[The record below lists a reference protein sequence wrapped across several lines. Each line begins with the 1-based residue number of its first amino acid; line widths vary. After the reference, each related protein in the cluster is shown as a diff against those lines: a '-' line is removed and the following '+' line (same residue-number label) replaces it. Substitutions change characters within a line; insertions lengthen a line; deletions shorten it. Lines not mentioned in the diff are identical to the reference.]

1 LKFEFFLAKRIIS
14 TKAYKSSISAPIIKI
29 GIVAIALSVI
39 VMLISISTGI
49 GLQNEIRDKVSA
61 FNGHIQ
67 ISNFDSNNS
76 EESIRPINV
85 SKKLLQSLDSFNNV
99 KSLNQIGL
107 KFGIIRTTEDFD
119 GALFKGVD
127 STYNWN
133 NISDYIISGSTPN
146 ISGLTSNQVLISDN
160 LSNKL
165 DLKINDSFQMIFSR
179 NLESKVIIR
188 KFNIVGLY
196 DSGFNE
202 IDENI
207 IFGDIKHLRR
217 INNWNNNQSGAIEV
231 FLEDFSLLSE
241 SSKMIYESTPSN
253 YNSVNIKQ
261 KYSSIFDWIQIFDKN
276 IIAILFIMVL
286 VCSINIIS
294 VLLVLILERTNMIG
308 ILKSIGA
315 NNSSIKKVFLIIVS
329 YIIFLGL
336 LIGNLVGLGL
346 LFTQKKLSLV
356 KLDPEIYYTSE
367 VPVYLSFDY
376 VFILNLFTFLVC
388 LFSIVIPSYLISKIS
403 PIDSIKFR

>member
-1 LKFEFFLAKRIIS
+1 MKFEFFLAKRIIS

-85 SKKLLQSLDSFNNV
+85 SMDLLQALGSINNI

-107 KFGIIRTTEDFD
+107 KFGIIRTSENFD

-127 STYNWN
+127 SNYNWS
-133 NISDYIISGSTPN
+133 NISDYVIRGFTPN
-146 ISGLTSNQVLISDN
+146 ISSLTSNEVLISNN

-207 IFGDIKHLRR
+207 IFGDLKHLKR
-217 INNWNNNQSGAIEV
+217 INNWNNNQSGAIEI
-231 FLEDFSLLSE
+231 FIDDYSLLSE
-241 SSKMIYESTPSN
+241 TSSIIYQSTPSN

-315 NNSSIKKVFLIIVS
+315 DNSSIRSVFLIIVS

-346 LFTQKKLSLV
+346 LFAQKKLSLV
-356 KLDPEIYYTSE
+356 KLDPEIYYTSQ
-367 VPVYLSFDY
+367 VPVYLSLDY
-376 VFILNLFTFLVC
+376 VLILNLFTFLVC
-388 LFSIVIPSYLISKIS
+388 LFSIVIPSFLISKIS

>member
-1 LKFEFFLAKRIIS
+1 MKFEFFLAKRIIS

-85 SKKLLQSLDSFNNV
+85 SMELLQALDSVNNV

-107 KFGIIRTTEDFD
+107 KFGIIRTSEDFD

-127 STYNWN
+127 STYNWI
-133 NISDYIISGSTPN
+133 NILDYIISGSTPN
-146 ISGLTSNQVLISDN
+146 ISDLTSNEVLISDN

-231 FLEDFSLLSE
+231 FIDDFSLLSE
-241 SSKMIYESTPSN
+241 TSSVIYQSTPSN

-388 LFSIVIPSYLISKIS
+388 LFSIIIPSYLISKIS

>member
-1 LKFEFFLAKRIIS
+1 MKFEFFLAKRIIS
-14 TKAYKSSISAPIIKI
+14 AKAYKSSISAPIIKI

-39 VMLISISTGI
+39 VMLVSISTGI

-61 FNGHIQ
+61 FNGHIK
-67 ISNFDSNNS
+67 ISNFDNNNS
-76 EESIRPINV
+76 EESLSPININKTLV
-85 SKKLLQSLDSFNNV
+85 QGLDSINNV
-99 KSLNQIGL
+99 KSINQTAL
-107 KFGIIRTTEDFD
+107 KFGIIRTSEDFD
-119 GALFKGVD
+119 GALFKGID
-127 STYNWN
+127 STYSWD
-133 NISDYIISGSTPN
+133 NISNYIISGLIPN
-146 ISGLTSNQVLISDN
+146 ITSLTSNEVLISDN

-165 DLKINDSFQMIFSR
+165 DLKINDSFQMVFSR

-217 INNWNNNQSGAIEV
+217 INNWSSNQSGE
-231 FLEDFSLLSE
+231 LEIFIDDFKLIGE
-241 SSKMIYESTPSN
+241 TSKKIYEYTPSN

-308 ILKSIGA
+308 VLKSMGA
-315 NNSSIKKVFLIIVS
+315 DNGTIKRVFLIIVS

-336 LIGNLVGLGL
+336 LIGNILGLGL
-346 LFTQKKLSLV
+346 LFIQKKFSFL
-356 KLDPEIYYTSE
+356 KLDSEIYYTTQ

-376 VFILNLFTFLVC
+376 VFILNFFTFLVC
-388 LFSIVIPSYLISKIS
+388 LFSIVVPSYLISKIS
-403 PIDSIKFR
+403 PINSIKFR

>member
-1 LKFEFFLAKRIIS
+1 MKFEFFLAKRIIS
-14 TKAYKSSISAPIIKI
+14 AKAYKSSISAPIIKI

-39 VMLISISTGI
+39 VMLVSISTGI

-61 FNGHIQ
+61 FNGHIK
-67 ISNFDSNNS
+67 ISNFDNNNS
-76 EESIRPINV
+76 EESLSPININKTLV
-85 SKKLLQSLDSFNNV
+85 QGLDSINNV
-99 KSLNQIGL
+99 KSINQTAL
-107 KFGIIRTTEDFD
+107 KFGIIRTSEDFD

-127 STYNWN
+127 STYSWD
-133 NISDYIISGSTPN
+133 NISNYIISGLIPN
-146 ISGLTSNQVLISDN
+146 ITSLTSNEVLISDN

-165 DLKINDSFQMIFSR
+165 DLKINDSFQMVFSR

-217 INNWNNNQSGAIEV
+217 INNWSSNQSGE
-231 FLEDFSLLSE
+231 LEIFIDDFKLIGE
-241 SSKMIYESTPSN
+241 TSKKIYEYTPSN

-308 ILKSIGA
+308 ILKSMGA
-315 NNSSIKKVFLIIVS
+315 DNGTIKRVFLIIVS

-336 LIGNLVGLGL
+336 LIGNILGLGL
-346 LFTQKKLSLV
+346 LFIQKKFSFL
-356 KLDPEIYYTSE
+356 KLDSEIYYTTQ

-376 VFILNLFTFLVC
+376 VFILNFFTFLVC
-388 LFSIVIPSYLISKIS
+388 LFSIVVPSYLISKIS
-403 PIDSIKFR
+403 PINSIKFR

>member
-1 LKFEFFLAKRIIS
+1 MKFEFFLAKRIIS

-85 SKKLLQSLDSFNNV
+85 SMDLLQALGSINNI

-107 KFGIIRTTEDFD
+107 KFGIIRTSENFD

-127 STYNWN
+127 STYNWS
-133 NISDYIISGSTPN
+133 NISDYVISGFTPN
-146 ISGLTSNQVLISDN
+146 ISSLTSNEVLISDN

-207 IFGDIKHLRR
+207 IFGDLKHLKR
-217 INNWNNNQSGAIEV
+217 INNWNNNQSGAIEI
-231 FLEDFSLLSE
+231 FIDDYSLLSE
-241 SSKMIYESTPSN
+241 TSRIIYQSTPSN

-336 LIGNLVGLGL
+336 LIGNLVGLAL
-346 LFTQKKLSLV
+346 LFTQKKLSLL

>member
-1 LKFEFFLAKRIIS
+1 MKFEFFLAKRIIS

-29 GIVAIALSVI
+29 GIIAIALSFI

-67 ISNFDSNNS
+67 VYNFDSNNS
-76 EESIRPINV
+76 DESNIPIDV
-85 SKKLLQSLDSFNNV
+85 SESLVVGLDSIFNV
-99 KSLNQIGL
+99 KSINQIAL
-107 KFGIIRTTEDFD
+107 KFGIIRTLNNFD
-119 GALFKGVD
+119 GVLFKGVD
-127 STYNWN
+127 SIYNWN
-133 NISDYIISGSTPN
+133 NISDYLIDGRPPN
-146 ISGLTSNQVLISDN
+146 ISSLTSNEVIISN
-160 LSNKL
+160 NISKKL

-179 NLESKVIIR
+179 NLDSKTTIR
-188 KFNIVGLY
+188 KFNIVGLF

-202 IDENI
+202 IDDNI
-207 IFGDIKHLRR
+207 IFGDIKHLRK
-217 INNWNNNQSGAIEV
+217 INKWDDNQSGA
-231 FLEDFSLLSE
+231 LEIFINDFSLLSE
-241 SSKMIYESTPSN
+241 TSEQIYLSTPSN
-253 YNSVNIKQ
+253 YNSLNIKQ
-261 KYSSIFDWIQIFDKN
+261 KYSSIFDWIKIFDKN

-308 ILKSIGA
+308 ILKSVGA
-315 NNSSIKKVFLIIVS
+315 NNTSIKVVFLMIVS

-336 LIGNLVGLGL
+336 SFGNIIGLGL
-346 LFTQKKLSLV
+346 LFIQNTFNLIQ
-356 KLDPEIYYTSE
+356 LDPEIYYTSR

-376 VFILNLFTFLVC
+376 IFLLNLFIFLVC

-403 PIDSIKFR
+403 PVESIKFR

>member
-1 LKFEFFLAKRIIS
+1 MKFEFFLAKRIIS

-85 SKKLLQSLDSFNNV
+85 SMDLLQALGSINNI

-107 KFGIIRTTEDFD
+107 KFGIIRTSENFD

-127 STYNWN
+127 STYNWS
-133 NISDYIISGSTPN
+133 NISDYVIRGFTPN
-146 ISGLTSNQVLISDN
+146 ISSITSNEVLISDN

-207 IFGDIKHLRR
+207 IFGDLKHLKR
-217 INNWNNNQSGAIEV
+217 INNWNNNQSGAIEI
-231 FLEDFSLLSE
+231 FIDDYSLLSE
-241 SSKMIYESTPSN
+241 TSRIIYQSTPSN

-315 NNSSIKKVFLIIVS
+315 DNSSIKSVFLIIVS

-346 LFTQKKLSLV
+346 LFAQKKLSLV
-356 KLDPEIYYTSE
+356 KLDPEIYYTSQ
-367 VPVYLSFDY
+367 VPVYLSLDY
-376 VFILNLFTFLVC
+376 VLILNLFTFLVC
-388 LFSIVIPSYLISKIS
+388 LFSIVIPSFLISKIS

>member
-1 LKFEFFLAKRIIS
+1 MKFEFFLAKRIIS

-85 SKKLLQSLDSFNNV
+85 SMDLLQALGSINNI

-107 KFGIIRTTEDFD
+107 KFGIIRTSENFD

-127 STYNWN
+127 STYNWS
-133 NISDYIISGSTPN
+133 NISDYVIRGFTPN
-146 ISGLTSNQVLISDN
+146 ISSLTSNEVLISDN

-207 IFGDIKHLRR
+207 IFGDLKHLKR
-217 INNWNNNQSGAIEV
+217 INNWNNNQSGAIEI
-231 FLEDFSLLSE
+231 FIDDYSLLSE
-241 SSKMIYESTPSN
+241 TSSIIYQSTPSN

-315 NNSSIKKVFLIIVS
+315 DNSSIKRVFLIIVS

-346 LFTQKKLSLV
+346 LFAQKKLSLV
-356 KLDPEIYYTSE
+356 KLDPEIYYTSQ
-367 VPVYLSFDY
+367 VPVYLSLDY
-376 VFILNLFTFLVC
+376 IFILNLFTFLVC

>member
-29 GIVAIALSVI
+29 GIIAIALSVI

-85 SKKLLQSLDSFNNV
+85 SMDLLQALGSINNI

-107 KFGIIRTTEDFD
+107 KFGIIRTSENFD

-127 STYNWN
+127 STYNWS
-133 NISDYIISGSTPN
+133 NISDYVISGFTPN
-146 ISGLTSNQVLISDN
+146 ISSLTSNEVLISDN

-207 IFGDIKHLRR
+207 IFGDLKHLKR
-217 INNWNNNQSGAIEV
+217 INNWNNNQSGAIEI
-231 FLEDFSLLSE
+231 FIDDYSLLSE
-241 SSKMIYESTPSN
+241 TSSIIYQSTPSN
-253 YNSVNIKQ
+253 YNSINIKQ

-315 NNSSIKKVFLIIVS
+315 DNSSIKRVFLIIVS

-346 LFTQKKLSLV
+346 LFAQKKLSLI
-356 KLDPEIYYTSE
+356 KLDPEIYYTSQ
-367 VPVYLSFDY
+367 VPVYLSLDY
-376 VFILNLFTFLVC
+376 IFILNLFTFLVC
-388 LFSIVIPSYLISKIS
+388 LFSIIIPSYLISKIS

>member
-1 LKFEFFLAKRIIS
+1 MKFEFFLAKRIIS

-85 SKKLLQSLDSFNNV
+85 SMDLLQALGSINNI

-107 KFGIIRTTEDFD
+107 KFGIIRTSENFD

-127 STYNWN
+127 STYNWS
-133 NISDYIISGSTPN
+133 NISDYVIRGFTPN
-146 ISGLTSNQVLISDN
+146 ISSLTSNEVLISDN

-207 IFGDIKHLRR
+207 IFGDLKHLKR
-217 INNWNNNQSGAIEV
+217 INNWNNNQSGAIEI
-231 FLEDFSLLSE
+231 FIDDYSLLSE
-241 SSKMIYESTPSN
+241 TSRIIYQSTPSN

-315 NNSSIKKVFLIIVS
+315 DNSSIKSVFLIIVS

-346 LFTQKKLSLV
+346 LFAQKKLSLV
-356 KLDPEIYYTSE
+356 KLDPEIYYTSQ
-367 VPVYLSFDY
+367 VPVYLSLDY
-376 VFILNLFTFLVC
+376 VLILNLFTFLVC
-388 LFSIVIPSYLISKIS
+388 LFSIVIPSFLISKIS
-403 PIDSIKFR
+403 PIDSVKFR

>member
-1 LKFEFFLAKRIIS
+1 MKFEFFLAKRIIS

-29 GIVAIALSVI
+29 GIVAIALSMI

-85 SKKLLQSLDSFNNV
+85 SMDLLQALGSINNI

-107 KFGIIRTTEDFD
+107 KFGIIRTSEDFD

-127 STYNWN
+127 STYNWI
-133 NISDYIISGSTPN
+133 NILDYIISGSTPN
-146 ISGLTSNQVLISDN
+146 ISDLTSNEVLISDN

-188 KFNIVGLY
+188 KFNIVGLFN
-196 DSGFNE
+196 SGFNE

-231 FLEDFSLLSE
+231 FIDDFSLLSE
-241 SSKMIYESTPSN
+241 TSSVIYQSTPSN
-253 YNSVNIKQ
+253 YNSMNIKQ

-388 LFSIVIPSYLISKIS
+388 LFSIVIPSYLITKTT

>member
-1 LKFEFFLAKRIIS
+1 MKFEFFLAKRIIS
-14 TKAYKSSISAPIIKI
+14 AKAYKSSISAPIIKI

-39 VMLISISTGI
+39 VMLVSISTGI

-61 FNGHIQ
+61 FNGHIK
-67 ISNFDSNNS
+67 ISNFDNNNS
-76 EESIRPINV
+76 EESLSPININKTLV
-85 SKKLLQSLDSFNNV
+85 QGLDSINNV
-99 KSLNQIGL
+99 KSINQTAL
-107 KFGIIRTTEDFD
+107 KFGIIRTSEDFD

-127 STYNWN
+127 STYSWN
-133 NISDYIISGSTPN
+133 NISEYIISGLIPN
-146 ISGLTSNQVLISDN
+146 ITSLTSNEVLISDN

-165 DLKINDSFQMIFSR
+165 DLKINDSFQMVFSR

-217 INNWNNNQSGAIEV
+217 INNWSSNQSGE
-231 FLEDFSLLSE
+231 LEIFIDDFKLIGE
-241 SSKMIYESTPSN
+241 TSKKIYEYTPSN

-308 ILKSIGA
+308 ILKSMGA
-315 NNSSIKKVFLIIVS
+315 DNGTIKRVFLIIVS

-336 LIGNLVGLGL
+336 LIGNILGLGL
-346 LFTQKKLSLV
+346 LFIQKKFSFL
-356 KLDPEIYYTSE
+356 KLDSEIYYTTQ

-376 VFILNLFTFLVC
+376 VFILNFFTFLVC
-388 LFSIVIPSYLISKIS
+388 LFSIVVPSYLISKIS
-403 PIDSIKFR
+403 PINSIKFR

>member
-85 SKKLLQSLDSFNNV
+85 SKELLQSLDSVNNV

-146 ISGLTSNQVLISDN
+146 IFGLTSNQVLISDN

-217 INNWNNNQSGAIEV
+217 INNWNNNQSGAVEV
-231 FLEDFSLLSE
+231 FIEDFSLLSE
-241 SSKMIYESTPSN
+241 TSKMIYESTPSN

-315 NNSSIKKVFLIIVS
+315 NNNSIKKVFLIIVS

-346 LFTQKKLSLV
+346 LFTQKKLSIA

-367 VPVYLSFDY
+367 VPVYLSLDY

>member
-1 LKFEFFLAKRIIS
+1 MKFEFFLAKRIIS
-14 TKAYKSSISAPIIKI
+14 AKAYKSSISAPIIKI

-39 VMLISISTGI
+39 VMLVSISTGV

-61 FNGHIQ
+61 FNGHIK
-67 ISNFDSNNS
+67 ISNFNNNNS
-76 EESIRPINV
+76 EESLSPIYIT
-85 SKKLLQSLDSFNNV
+85 KALIQGLDSISNV
-99 KSLNQIGL
+99 ESINQTAL
-107 KFGIIRTTEDFD
+107 KFGIIRTSEDFD

-127 STYNWN
+127 STYSWDKV
-133 NISDYIISGSTPN
+133 SEYIISGLRPN
-146 ISGLTSNQVLISDN
+146 ISSLTSNEVLISDN
-160 LSNKL
+160 LSYKL

-217 INNWNNNQSGAIEV
+217 INKWGSNQSGE
-231 FLEDFSLLSE
+231 LEIFIDDFNLIGETSR
-241 SSKMIYESTPSN
+241 KIYEYTPPN

-276 IIAILFIMVL
+276 IIAILFIMAL

-308 ILKSIGA
+308 ILKSMGA
-315 NNSSIKKVFLIIVS
+315 DNRSIKRVFLTIVS

-336 LIGNLVGLGL
+336 LMGNVLGL
-346 LFTQKKLSLV
+346 CFLFVQKKFSLI
-356 KLDPEIYYTSE
+356 KLDPEIYYTSQ

-388 LFSIVIPSYLISKIS
+388 LFSIAVPSYLISKIS

>member
-1 LKFEFFLAKRIIS
+1 MKFEFFLAKRIIS

-29 GIVAIALSVI
+29 GIIAIALSVI

-85 SKKLLQSLDSFNNV
+85 SMDLLQALGSINNI

-107 KFGIIRTTEDFD
+107 KFGIIRTSENFD

-127 STYNWN
+127 STYNWS
-133 NISDYIISGSTPN
+133 NISDYVIRGFTPN
-146 ISGLTSNQVLISDN
+146 ISSLTSNEVLISDN

-207 IFGDIKHLRR
+207 IFGDLKHLKR
-217 INNWNNNQSGAIEV
+217 INNWNNNQSGAIEI
-231 FLEDFSLLSE
+231 FIDDYSLLSE
-241 SSKMIYESTPSN
+241 TSSIIYQSTPSN

-315 NNSSIKKVFLIIVS
+315 DNSSIKSVFLIIVS

-346 LFTQKKLSLV
+346 LFAQKKLSLV
-356 KLDPEIYYTSE
+356 KLDPEIYYTSQ
-367 VPVYLSFDY
+367 VPVYLSLDY
-376 VFILNLFTFLVC
+376 VLILNLFTFLVC
-388 LFSIVIPSYLISKIS
+388 LFSIVIPSFLISKIS

>member
-1 LKFEFFLAKRIIS
+1 MKFEFFLAKRIIS

-85 SKKLLQSLDSFNNV
+85 SMDLLQALGSINNI

-107 KFGIIRTTEDFD
+107 KFGIIRTSENFD

-127 STYNWN
+127 STYNWS
-133 NISDYIISGSTPN
+133 NISDYVIRGFTPN
-146 ISGLTSNQVLISDN
+146 ISSLTSNEVLISDN

-207 IFGDIKHLRR
+207 IFGDLKHLKR
-217 INNWNNNQSGAIEV
+217 INNWNNNQSGAIEI
-231 FLEDFSLLSE
+231 FIDDYSLLSE
-241 SSKMIYESTPSN
+241 TSRIIYQSTPSN

-315 NNSSIKKVFLIIVS
+315 DNSSIRSVFLIIVS

-346 LFTQKKLSLV
+346 LFAQKKLSLV
-356 KLDPEIYYTSE
+356 KLDPEIYYTSQ
-367 VPVYLSFDY
+367 VPVYLSLDY
-376 VFILNLFTFLVC
+376 VLILNLFTFLVC
-388 LFSIVIPSYLISKIS
+388 LFSIVIPSFLISKIS

>member
-1 LKFEFFLAKRIIS
+1 MKFEFFLAKRIIS

-85 SKKLLQSLDSFNNV
+85 SMELLQALDSVNNV

-107 KFGIIRTTEDFD
+107 KFGIIRTSEDFD

-231 FLEDFSLLSE
+231 FIDDFSLLSE
-241 SSKMIYESTPSN
+241 TSSMIYQSTPSN

-388 LFSIVIPSYLISKIS
+388 LFSIIIPSYLISKIS

>member
-1 LKFEFFLAKRIIS
+1 MKFEFFLAKRIIS

-67 ISNFDSNNS
+67 ILNFDSNNS
-76 EESIRPINV
+76 EESILPINV
-85 SKKLLQSLDSFNNV
+85 SMDLLQALGSINNV

-107 KFGIIRTTEDFD
+107 KYGIIRTSENFD

-133 NISDYIISGSTPN
+133 NIKDYVISGFTPN
-146 ISGLTSNQVLISDN
+146 ISSLTSNEVLISDN

-231 FLEDFSLLSE
+231 FIDDFSLLSE
-241 SSKMIYESTPSN
+241 TSSVIYQSTPSN
-253 YNSVNIKQ
+253 YNSMNIKQ

-388 LFSIVIPSYLISKIS
+388 LFSIIIPSYLISKIS

>member
-1 LKFEFFLAKRIIS
+1 MKFEFFLAKRIIS
-14 TKAYKSSISAPIIKI
+14 AKAYKSSISAPIIKI

-39 VMLISISTGI
+39 VMLVSISTGI

-61 FNGHIQ
+61 FNGHIK
-67 ISNFDSNNS
+67 ISNFDNNNS
-76 EESIRPINV
+76 EESLSPININKTLV
-85 SKKLLQSLDSFNNV
+85 QGLDSINNV
-99 KSLNQIGL
+99 KSINQTAL
-107 KFGIIRTTEDFD
+107 KFGIIRTSEDFD

-127 STYNWN
+127 STYSWN
-133 NISDYIISGSTPN
+133 NISDYIISGLIPN
-146 ISGLTSNQVLISDN
+146 ITSLTSNEVLISDN

-165 DLKINDSFQMIFSR
+165 DLKINDSFQMVFSR

-188 KFNIVGLY
+188 KFNIVGIY

-217 INNWNNNQSGAIEV
+217 INNWSSNQSGE
-231 FLEDFSLLSE
+231 LEIFIDDFKLIGE
-241 SSKMIYESTPSN
+241 TSKKIYEYTPSN

-308 ILKSIGA
+308 ILKSMGA
-315 NNSSIKKVFLIIVS
+315 DNGTIKRVFLIIVS

-336 LIGNLVGLGL
+336 LIGNILGLGL
-346 LFTQKKLSLV
+346 LFIQKKFSFL
-356 KLDPEIYYTSE
+356 KLDSEIYYTTQ

-376 VFILNLFTFLVC
+376 VFILNFFTFLVC
-388 LFSIVIPSYLISKIS
+388 LFSIVVPSYLISKIS
-403 PIDSIKFR
+403 PINSIKFR

>member
-1 LKFEFFLAKRIIS
+1 MKFEFFLAKRIIS

-85 SKKLLQSLDSFNNV
+85 SMDLLQALGSINNI

-107 KFGIIRTTEDFD
+107 KFGIIRTSENFD

-127 STYNWN
+127 STYNWS
-133 NISDYIISGSTPN
+133 NISDYVIRGFTPN
-146 ISGLTSNQVLISDN
+146 ISSLTSNEVLISDN

-207 IFGDIKHLRR
+207 IFGDLKHLKR
-217 INNWNNNQSGAIEV
+217 INNWNNNQSGAIEI
-231 FLEDFSLLSE
+231 FIDDYSLLSE
-241 SSKMIYESTPSN
+241 TSRIIYQSTPSN

-315 NNSSIKKVFLIIVS
+315 DNSSIKSVFLIIVS

-346 LFTQKKLSLV
+346 LFAQKKLSLV
-356 KLDPEIYYTSE
+356 KLDPEIYYTSQ
-367 VPVYLSFDY
+367 VPVYLSLDY
-376 VFILNLFTFLVC
+376 VLILNLFTFLVC
-388 LFSIVIPSYLISKIS
+388 LFSIVIPSFLISKIS